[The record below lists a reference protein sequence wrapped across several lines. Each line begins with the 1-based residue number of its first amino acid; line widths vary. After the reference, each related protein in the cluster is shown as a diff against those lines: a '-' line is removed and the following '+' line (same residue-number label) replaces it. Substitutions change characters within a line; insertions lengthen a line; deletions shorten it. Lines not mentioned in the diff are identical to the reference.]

1 MDCRG
6 TTKKNDKIY
15 IDQFKNKI
23 IKAYIIGNY
32 TDFFVKQI
40 VNKIDYEI
48 TKNLNQS
55 IIQIFNSF
63 PKRKKLTVLFS
74 PASAS
79 YDQFKNFVE
88 RGEKFKN
95 LVKFYAKNLINSERV
110 SDYWRNINKDILFC
124 FLALFFLG
132 IFFSFSSTS
141 SLAGERL
148 NKDFYHYF
156 SKHLIFSIIAI
167 LLMFF
172 ISYLK
177 TSFLKKIILPI
188 FAISLVMLIMVPFIG
203 IEIKGSKR
211 WLDLF
216 FFRLQPVEIIKPF
229 FVLITASLICR
240 GKEKTSNYS
249 YFLSLI
255 ILSIILILLL
265 NQPDIGQSIL
275 LITTWISIIFIS
287 GIKISYIFIFFVL
300 VTLSS
305 ILLLIIFPEKFGYI
319 SQRLITFFD
328 PSQGDNFQT
337 DKALA
342 AIKQGGL
349 KGQGMGEGILKDSVP
364 EAHTDYI
371 IAVITEEFGSIISI
385 FVIIIFLYI
394 SYKIIKKMYQN
405 I

>member
-1 MDCRG
+1 M
-6 TTKKNDKIY
+6 
-15 IDQFKNKI
+15 
-23 IKAYIIGNY
+23 
-32 TDFFVKQI
+32 
-40 VNKIDYEI
+40 
-48 TKNLNQS
+48 L
-55 IIQIFNSF
+55 
-63 PKRKKLTVLFS
+63 
-74 PASAS
+74 
-79 YDQFKNFVE
+79 
-88 RGEKFKN
+88 
-95 LVKFYAKNLINSERV
+95 KNLINSERV

-287 GIKISYIFIFFVL
+287 GIKISYIFVFFIL

-385 FVIIIFLYI
+385 FVINFDVRVFED
-394 SYKIIKKMYQN
+394 
-405 I
+405 